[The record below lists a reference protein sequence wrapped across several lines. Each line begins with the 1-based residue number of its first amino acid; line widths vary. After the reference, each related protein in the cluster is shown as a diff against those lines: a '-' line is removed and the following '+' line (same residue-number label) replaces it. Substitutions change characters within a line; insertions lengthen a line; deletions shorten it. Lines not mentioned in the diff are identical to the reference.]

1 MLRWGLCYVSQ
12 AGSQFL
18 VKSDPPALASCIAG
32 TTGVPRFCNIFKK
45 QIIKTTKKAKQGL
58 EVWLKAI
65 EPLQVWSLEFK
76 PQPH

>member
-1 MLRWGLCYVSQ
+1 VCPGFVTFLRNKLS
-12 AGSQFL
+12 
-18 VKSDPPALASCIAG
+18 
-32 TTGVPRFCNIFKK
+32 K
-45 QIIKTTKKAKQGL
+45 QQKAKQGL